1 MAKDCFED
9 EHDDEDDQTEGW
21 KDGRMEGCSQTQE
34 ESARIFL
41 LVTEPN
47 DSSDGTD
54 VSAEV
59 RPLPGQ
65 GRTKAEAVPPVK
77 AKIGE
82 NTRDYRSI
90 QVPAA
95 ESLPRRR
102 GRLCCFFGKRIF
114 ERTVSHSCCLEIF
127 S

>member
-59 RPLPGQ
+59 RPLPAHC
-65 GRTKAEAVPPVK
+65 RTKAEAVPPVK

-82 NTRDYRSI
+82 NTRDYLIDSGSGCRI
-90 QVPAA
+90 PPATA
-95 ESLPRRR
+95 GPTLLLFRKEN
-102 GRLCCFFGKRIF
+102 F
-114 ERTVSHSCCLEIF
+114 
-127 S
+127 